1 MEPAST
7 PEFIMSFLDAAGSL
21 LQALQQYVQS
31 PSSMGAFFGMA
42 GATLLMLNHPRYSKW
57 GWVAYLVS
65 NGAWLIH
72 ASRTSQEPLMV
83 QTVYFSF
90 TSIVGAVVWIVRPAL
105 AKGLAAV
112 PHQCHAN
119 RGWGRCRHAETA
131 PQSTWP
137 RAAAHWHK
145 AGR

>member
-105 AKGLAAV
+105 AKNAAK
-112 PHQCHAN
+112 AK
-119 RGWGRCRHAETA
+119 
-131 PQSTWP
+131 STLD
-137 RAAAHWHK
+137 RMIF
-145 AGR
+145 